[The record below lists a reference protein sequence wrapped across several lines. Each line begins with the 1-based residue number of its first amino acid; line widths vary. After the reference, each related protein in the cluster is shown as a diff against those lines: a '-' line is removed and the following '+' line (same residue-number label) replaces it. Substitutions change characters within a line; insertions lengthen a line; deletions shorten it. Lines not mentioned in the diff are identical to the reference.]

1 MDVPFHIHTCT
12 LKYTTLKYNNLPPPH
27 PKKKFKKKL
36 CSLTSKRNH
45 DFFFQIF
52 YEIYLIFYN
61 LMKKSE

>member
-12 LKYTTLKYNNLPPPH
+12 LKYTTLKYNIPPPH
-27 PKKKFKKKL
+27 PKKKKLKKTMFLNKQEK
-36 CSLTSKRNH
+36 SR
-45 DFFFQIF
+45 FFFQIF